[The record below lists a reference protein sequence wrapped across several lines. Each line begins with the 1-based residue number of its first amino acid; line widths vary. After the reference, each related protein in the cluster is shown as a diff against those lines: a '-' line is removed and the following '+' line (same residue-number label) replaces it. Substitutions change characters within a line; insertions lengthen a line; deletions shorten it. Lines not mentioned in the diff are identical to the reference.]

1 LEKGHA
7 VQGNN
12 VENIGNWRDF
22 WSAPLAHDFQTEES
36 WQMNASL
43 FVERSHAILGYRPE
57 DVVLDV
63 GAGPGATAEALRS
76 RVAEVHCAE
85 VSRTFVEAAKKRFA
99 HTPNVV
105 YHELGVDYTD
115 LSFLEPK
122 QFSLVLC
129 NNVVQYYR
137 SVEEVE
143 KLILAVKRVAAPG
156 ARLLIGEIL
165 TDSGVAV
172 RYFRDSLRAARRERY
187 LGLLVTGFLQL
198 AKIRYMK
205 YRNAFRTLELPE
217 RELHGIIKRLGLRA
231 EVLDTQLSFFPH
243 RVHLLVHF

>member
-1 LEKGHA
+1 LQTA
-7 VQGNN
+7 PTTSP
-12 VENIGNWRDF
+12 IDNWRDF
-22 WSAPLAHDFQTEES
+22 WSAPLAHEFQTEDS
-36 WQMNASL
+36 WKLNAEL
-43 FVERSHAILGYRPE
+43 FVERSHAILGYRPD

-63 GAGPGATAEALRS
+63 GSGPGATAELLRR

-85 VSRTFVEAAKKRFA
+85 VSRTFVDAARARFVDA
-99 HTPNVV
+99 PNVV
-105 YHELGVDYTD
+105 LHELGEDYTD
-115 LSFLEPK
+115 LSFLAPRR
-122 QFSLVLC
+122 FSLVLC

-143 KLILAVKRVAAPG
+143 RLILAVKAIAAPG

-187 LGLLVTGFLQL
+187 LGLLVSGFLQL

-205 YRNAFRTLELPE
+205 YRNAFRTLELPVSALE
-217 RELHGIIKRLGLRA
+217 GIVRRLDLRA
-231 EVLDTQLSFFPH
+231 EILDTQLSFFPH

>member
-1 LEKGHA
+1 M
-7 VQGNN
+7 
-12 VENIGNWRDF
+12 
-22 WSAPLAHDFQTEES
+22 AHDFQTEES
-36 WQMNASL
+36 WNKNASL
-43 FVERSHAILGYRPE
+43 FVERSHSILGYRPD

-63 GAGPGATAEALRS
+63 GSGPGATAELLRK

-85 VSRTFVEAAKKRFA
+85 VSRTFVESARQRFA
-99 HTPNVV
+99 GSPNVT
-105 YHELGVDYTD
+105 YHQLGADYTD
-115 LSFLEPK
+115 LSFLGPR
-122 QFSLVLC
+122 QFSLILC
-129 NNVVQYYR
+129 NNVVQYYK

-143 KLILAVKRVAAPG
+143 NLILSAKRVAAPG

-187 LGLLVTGFLQL
+187 LGLLVSGFLQL

-217 RELHGIIKRLGLRA
+217 RELHGIIRRLGLRA

>member
-1 LEKGHA
+1 MQSNETI
-7 VQGNN
+7 
-12 VENIGNWRDF
+12 ESWRDF
-22 WSAPLAHDFQTEES
+22 WSAPLAHEFQTKDS
-36 WQMNASL
+36 WQMNAGL
-43 FVERSHAILGYRPE
+43 FVERSHAILGYRPD

-63 GAGPGATAEALRS
+63 GAGPGDTAELLRT
-76 RVAEVHCAE
+76 RVSEVHCAE
-85 VSRTFVEAAKKRFA
+85 ISRAFVASARQRFA
-99 HTPNVV
+99 GCPSVV
-105 YHELGVDYTD
+105 YHELGADYTD
-115 LSFLEPK
+115 LSFLEPRR
-122 QFSLVLC
+122 FSLILC

-143 KLILAVKRVAAPG
+143 RLILNVKRVAAPG

-172 RYFRDSLRAARRERY
+172 RYFRDSLHAAWRERY
-187 LGLLVTGFLQL
+187 FGILVSGFLQL

-217 RELHGIIKRLGLRA
+217 SELRGIIQRLGLRA
-231 EVLDTQLSFFPH
+231 EILDTQLSFFPH